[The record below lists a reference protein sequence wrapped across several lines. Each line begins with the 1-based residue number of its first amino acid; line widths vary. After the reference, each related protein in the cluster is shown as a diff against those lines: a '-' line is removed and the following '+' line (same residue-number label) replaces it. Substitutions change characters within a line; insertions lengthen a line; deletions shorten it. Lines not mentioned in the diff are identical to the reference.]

1 MGPIHDT
8 LRDFIVPPEVATR
21 PLMREL
27 GLLLKGR
34 SGVEGEANEE
44 EGDDDKEGDDEDG
57 TLGGVLVESRH
68 AKNHKA
74 NEA

>member
-1 MGPIHDT
+1 MGPIRDT
-8 LRDFIVPPEVATR
+8 LRDFIVHPEVATR

-34 SGVEGEANEE
+34 SGVEDEANEE
-44 EGDDDKEGDDEDG
+44 KVDDEKEGEDEDG

-68 AKNHKA
+68 AKKA
-74 NEA
+74 